1 MARVSRAERDARN
14 RAALIAAAEEVFTT
28 RGIAGAS
35 LDEIAD
41 RADLTK
47 GALYTRF
54 SGKGDLILAVIEHRL
69 RHDPDAHAF
78 AAILTDTS
86 LTADERFER
95 WIDQW
100 TAVFAGGSRARF
112 ARLLFE
118 FLPYALTDPEL
129 RTRFAQTV
137 GLAPP
142 PVQLPAAEAAPPAA
156 DVQGEAAPA
165 SPIPPGSAFAALPA
179 DAQQRIV
186 TALDIGLAFQSLIA
200 PEHTNPELYG
210 TALRLLTAA
219 PTHPDGDGD
228 A

>member
-1 MARVSRAERDARN
+1 MPRISRAERDARN
-14 RAALIAAAEEVFTT
+14 RASLITAAEEVFVTQ
-28 RGIAGAS
+28 GVSGAS

-54 SGKGDLILAVIEHRL
+54 SGKGDLVLAVIEHRL
-69 RHDPDAHAF
+69 HHDPDAHAF
-78 AAILTDTS
+78 ASILADTD
-86 LTADERFER
+86 LTPDERFER
-95 WIDQW
+95 WIGQW
-100 TAVFAGGSRARF
+100 AAVFASGSRTRF

-118 FLPYALTDPEL
+118 FLPYALADPEL

-137 GLAPP
+137 GLTPP
-142 PVQLPAAEAAPPAA
+142 PQAPTA
-156 DVQGEAAPA
+156 DGQPDDSVAA
-165 SPIPPGSAFAALPA
+165 SPIPPGSAFAALSV

-186 TALDIGLAFQSLIA
+186 TALDIGLAFQSLVA

-210 TALRLLTAA
+210 TALRLLAA
-219 PTHPDGDGD
+219 SPARPDDD